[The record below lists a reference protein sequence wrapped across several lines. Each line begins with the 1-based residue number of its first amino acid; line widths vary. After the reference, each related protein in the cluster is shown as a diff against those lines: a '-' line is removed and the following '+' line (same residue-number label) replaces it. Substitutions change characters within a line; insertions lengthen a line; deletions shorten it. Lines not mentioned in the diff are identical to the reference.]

1 MPILEKTTANR
12 KKIKTMFVLVSADL
26 AFAEVK
32 NYKKKILLNVSLHCI
47 CRKFINI
54 SRGVFAGLLWV
65 VFHPFKMCQGQ
76 FFLKKYRYF

>member
-32 NYKKKILLNVSLHCI
+32 NYKKKSSERI
-47 CRKFINI
+47 
-54 SRGVFAGLLWV
+54 FALYL
-65 VFHPFKMCQGQ
+65 
-76 FFLKKYRYF
+76 